1 MVLLLMSVKAVYT
14 AERDN
19 PVVIMKGMGMD
30 TIRGLLGDHH
40 RQCDELFAIIEQAI
54 EAEDWGRAA
63 ECFSRFEKSMQQHF
77 DVEESILFPAF
88 EARTGMAMG
97 PTAVMRSEHAQIREL
112 LEAAAEAISAHDA
125 DEYSGYAETLHIMTQ
140 QHNMKEENVLYPM
153 CDQHLGAQSAALV
166 GRMKEGITEKNA

>member
-1 MVLLLMSVKAVYT
+1 
-14 AERDN
+14 
-19 PVVIMKGMGMD
+19 MD
-30 TIRGLLGDHH
+30 TIRGFLGDHH

-77 DVEESILFPAF
+77 DVEESILFPEF
-88 EARTGMAMG
+88 EARTGMTMG

-112 LEAAAEAISAHDA
+112 MEAAAEAISAHDA

-166 GRMKEGITEKNA
+166 ARMKDGITEKNA

>member
-1 MVLLLMSVKAVYT
+1 MTLLLMLVKAVNAT
-14 AERDN
+14 GTDN
-19 PVVIMKGMGMD
+19 QAVIMKGQVMD

-40 RQCDELFAIIEQAI
+40 RQCDELFAAIEQAI
-54 EAEDWGRAA
+54 ETGAWDRAA
-63 ECFSRFEKSMQQHF
+63 DGFSRFDKSMRQHF

-88 EARTGMAMG
+88 EARTGMTMG

-112 LEAAAEAISAHDA
+112 LEAAAEAIVAHDA

-153 CDQHLGAQSAALV
+153 CDQHLGAQSSSLV
-166 GRMKEGITEKNA
+166 TQMRDGIAG